1 MNNVSVFPKTP
12 ADKALA
18 ILEESWSYY
27 MPAPVRT
34 NEELLRRDA
43 RTFEGYYEAA

>member
-1 MNNVSVFPKTP
+1 MNKVSVFPKTP

-18 ILEESWSYY
+18 ILEESWAYY
-27 MPAPVRT
+27 MPTPVLT
-34 NEELLRRDA
+34 DEEVLRRDA